1 MSKKGKY
8 SKPDTILTVAGR
20 DPEGNFGIV
29 NPPVYH
35 ASTILFPT
43 VEKLNHRVPF
53 EGVTYGRN
61 GTPTQFALEDAFAEL
76 EGAHRCVAVQSGLAA
91 VTGGVSGFLKAGDH
105 MLVTDSA
112 YGPTRK
118 YANTFLQ
125 RFGVETTYYDPLIG
139 AGIASLMR
147 PNTKVVFVESPGS
160 QTFEVQDIPAIAEVA
175 HKAGATVVM
184 DNTWATPLFFRPFD
198 KGVDVVVHA
207 ATKYVVGHS
216 DAMLGL
222 INCRDRATF
231 ETVKN
236 TCMTLGFHAAPDDV
250 YLGLRGLRSM
260 GVRLRQHEK
269 SGLDI
274 ARWLKGRPEVDKVLH
289 PALPDCPGHAHFKRD
304 FKGSSGLFAFTL
316 KGEWSDEAEARML
329 DGLGIFGMGYSWGG
343 YESLMIPGHPGQ
355 FRTAV
360 PWNDRTRIYRVHI
373 GLEDVE
379 DLRQDLAD
387 GLDRLK
393 ANA

>member
-1 MSKKGKY
+1 MSKKGKF
-8 SKPDTILTVAGR
+8 SKPDTVLTIAGR
-20 DPEGNFGIV
+20 DPDNNFGIV

-61 GTPTQFALEDAFAEL
+61 GTPTQFALEEAFAEL

-91 VTGGVSGFLKAGDH
+91 VTGGVTGFLQAGDH

-118 YANTFLQ
+118 YANTILQ

-139 AGIASLMR
+139 AGIAGLMR

-222 INCRDRATF
+222 INCKDRATF

-274 ARWLKGRPEVDKVLH
+274 ARWLKSRPEVDKVLH
-289 PALPDCPGHAHFKRD
+289 PALPDCPGHASFKRD

>member
-1 MSKKGKY
+1 MSKKAKF
-8 SKPDTILTVAGR
+8 SKLDTILTVAGR
-20 DPEGNFGIV
+20 DPDNNFGIV

-53 EGVTYGRN
+53 EGVSYGRN

-91 VTGGVSGFLKAGDH
+91 VTGGVTGFLKAGDH

-118 YANTFLQ
+118 YANTILS
-125 RFGVETTYYDPLIG
+125 RFGVETTYYDPMIG
-139 AGIASLMR
+139 AGIAGLMR
-147 PNTKVVFVESPGS
+147 PNTKVVFVEAPGS
-160 QTFEVQDIPAIAEVA
+160 QTFEVQDIPAIADAA
-175 HKAGATVVM
+175 HKGGATVVM

-222 INCRDRATF
+222 INCKDRATF

-274 ARWLKGRPEVDKVLH
+274 ARWLKSRPEIDKVLH
-289 PALPDCPGHAHFKRD
+289 PALPDCPGHTTFKRD

-329 DGLGIFGMGYSWGG
+329 DGLSIFGMGYSWGG

-360 PWNDRTRIYRVHI
+360 PWNDNTRIYRVHI